1 MSITTFIAM
10 LLLVF
15 VWLESRASGPKIAP
29 KAMPVLQTEEFQPLD
44 P

>member
-1 MSITTFIAM
+1 MSISTFVAM

-15 VWLESRASGPKIAP
+15 VWLESRASAPKIAP
-29 KAMPVLQTEEFQPLD
+29 KAVPTLQAEEFQPLD